1 MSFLTAFFATV
12 AYLAQNSSTP
22 RYNRSMT
29 RSQNLRV
36 RQAVHRDA
44 EPLARLI
51 NEAFRSERFFS
62 DQDRT
67 SPAGVRDYMQKGTFL
82 VIEEETNLA
91 GCVYLEPR
99 GDRFYLGL
107 LSVEPSRQG
116 GGLGSYLMQRA
127 EDHCR
132 AAGARGIDLRIVNVR
147 AELPAYYHRFGYAES
162 GTAPFPPDAK
172 TRMPCHFVIMSK
184 EFASE
189 KNAPSIPAAQSRF

>member
-1 MSFLTAFFATV
+1 MV
-12 AYLAQNSSTP
+12 ASCRRKSSGP
-22 RYNRSMT
+22 RYNPRMT
-29 RSQNLRV
+29 VPQNLRV
-36 RQAVHRDA
+36 RQAVPGDA
-44 EPLARLI
+44 ERLARLI
-51 NEAFRSERFFS
+51 NQAFRSERFFS
-62 DQDRT
+62 DEDRT

-82 VIEEETNLA
+82 VIEEETDPA

-116 GGLGSYLMQRA
+116 AGLGSYLMRLA

-162 GTAPFPPDAK
+162 GTAPFPPDAQ

-184 EFASE
+184 EFAGEGKARST
-189 KNAPSIPAAQSRF
+189 PGPQSST